1 MTNNIIN
8 RVANSKLELIN
19 LEDYYPHGKRVVLD
33 IKDWLYEELVLREKE
48 FRQQAKLFDW
58 EQYNDCYVALTCSS
72 NAIVPAWAYMLL
84 STYLAPFANKTILGS
99 LDVLETSI
107 YQDIIKAL
115 DVSPYKDK
123 SVIIKG
129 CTNKPI
135 PDNAFIQLTTKLKP
149 LVNHSCT
156 VRHARQSHYTKENN
170 TLIFNYLTYCFVNS
184 RSFNIFIMTFLL
196 TLKHL

>member
-149 LVNHSCT
+149 LVKSLMYGEACS
-156 VRHARQSHYTKENN
+156 A
-170 TLIFNYLTYCFVNS
+170 
-184 RSFNIFIMTFLL
+184 L
-196 TLKHL
+196 TLYKRK